1 MADPSFIDAYRSAAQ
16 DIPRPVGV
24 LACSLG
30 SARYA
35 ITVDS
40 FLDVSYDPPTMALS
54 VYSGSRMAEQLES
67 VDTCALSILA
77 SRQKGIAQWLGEPGQ
92 PVRGLLDPLDTAEAP
107 SGSPVISG
115 AVAWFDLRVAQRV
128 EIATHTLLAATVTAV
143 GSRHGS
149 EPLIHWADAYHRPA
163 PR

>member
-54 VYSGSRMAEQLES
+54 VYSGSRMAEQL
-67 VDTCALSILA
+67 SILA
-77 SRQKGIAQWLGEPGQ
+77 SQQKGIAQWLGEPGQ

-107 SGSPVISG
+107 SGSPVVSG
-115 AVAWFDLRVAQRV
+115 AVAWFDLRITQRV
-128 EIATHTLLAATVTAV
+128 EVATHTILAAAVTAV

-149 EPLIHWADAYHRPA
+149 DPLVHWADAYHRPA

>member
-40 FLDVSYDPPTMALS
+40 FQDVSYDPPTMALS
-54 VYSGSRMAEQLES
+54 VYSGSRMAEQLEA

-77 SRQKGIAQWLGEPGQ
+77 SQQKGIAQWLGEPGQ
-92 PVRGLLDPLDTAEAP
+92 PVRGLVRSQDHAEGRGRHAHDPRRGRD
-107 SGSPVISG
+107 GG
-115 AVAWFDLRVAQRV
+115 G
-128 EIATHTLLAATVTAV
+128 VT
-143 GSRHGS
+143 SRF
-149 EPLIHWADAYHRPA
+149 RPA
-163 PR
+163 RALGGCLPSARAAVSDAQTLP